1 MNNSLEIFNFG
12 NNQVRSVV
20 DDYGEIWFVGKD
32 VSDALGYANH
42 SKALQDHVDDEDKLN
57 NKTLSSLGQR
67 GAWLINESGVYSLV
81 FGSKLESAKRFKRWV
96 TSEVLPAIRKHNMYQ
111 KPLTELEQIQL
122 LAKGTTQL
130 NERVDEIETKVVD
143 LIEKKPVSAT
153 DYGAI
158 GEAVKQKVYQYASIH
173 KIEKSKRSPL
183 FKDINSQIK
192 QLTGAGN
199 RSRILSRDYDKVIE
213 FIGIWEPSTV
223 TKSLIED

>member
-1 MNNSLEIFNFG
+1 MENNLTIFNFESSEL
-12 NNQVRSVV
+12 RSFI
-20 DDYGEIWFVGKD
+20 DEFGEAWFVGKD
-32 VSDALGYANH
+32 VAEILGYSAPRN
-42 SKALQDHVDDEDKLN
+42 ALATHVDEEDKLMH
-57 NKTLSSLGQR
+57 KISASGQMR
-67 GAWLINESGVYSLV
+67 EMTMINESGVYSLV
-81 FGSKLESAKRFKRWV
+81 FGSKLEGAKRFKRWV
-96 TSEVLPAIRKHNMYQ
+96 TSEVLPEIRKHNMYQ

-130 NERVDEIETKVVD
+130 NERVDEIETKVVE
-143 LIEKKPVSAT
+143 LIENKPVSAT

>member
-1 MNNSLEIFNFG
+1 MENSLEIFNFG
-12 NNQVRSVV
+12 QNQVRSII
-20 DDYGEIWFVGKD
+20 DDFGEIWFVGKD

-143 LIEKKPVSAT
+143 LIENKPVSAT

-158 GEAVKQKVYQYASIH
+158 GEAVKQKVYQYALIH
-173 KIEKSKRSPL
+173 KIDKSKRSPL